1 MNLINDSEV
10 FQKEPMENPKRGKV
24 NIFDIAWQK
33 RY

>member
-1 MNLINDSEV
+1 MIAR
-10 FQKEPMENPKRGKV
+10 FFKKEPMENPKRGKV